1 MPYNI
6 LNPGSV
12 EDAWKNGS
20 VMDAVNE
27 QLAQKPAVQVAPQPE
42 PEGVAQQSVQN
53 LQQLTTQPNN
63 SVFNQTHRAEN
74 PQPIPAQPTTQ
85 IANQGMSRR
94 PTLNDYKAFALD
106 YLTKKG
112 YSYEDAMEL
121 MRPEF
126 EIYAAREQEQNRAMA
141 DNLINEMQGMKID
154 SPEYRQAAF
163 QLYRLDPK
171 LGTFM
176 LKEGIGPREQYLRG
190 QKREDAEYTN
200 EMNFK
205 NYLRKLGV
213 QDERQQKAIADRIQQ
228 LVTYGGMDKE
238 TATRTVLFGG
248 GGRNGKNALVNGNS
262 GVTKDDYKQAV
273 EGKKALLAQIDE
285 RRMTNPDYQLSPYEQ
300 QLFNMYDAVE
310 KRHNAEYALRN
321 GYGQQQPQQ
330 AKLNPND
337 YYSFGPLL
345 QDLVKMN
352 GGKMSKDVA
361 RALRARLG
369 FNPDDNSPNNFV
381 NVVLKE
387 QYGFSG

>member
-6 LNPGSV
+6 INPGSI
-12 EDAWKNGS
+12 EDAWNNGS
-20 VMDAVNE
+20 VMDMVNG
-27 QLAQKPAVQVAPQPE
+27 QVAQKPTVQVAPQPE

-74 PQPIPAQPTTQ
+74 PQPVPAQPTTQ

-190 QKREDAEYTN
+190 QKREDAEYAN

-228 LVTYGGMDKE
+228 LVTYGGLDLQ
-238 TATRTVLFGG
+238 TATRMVMLG
-248 GGRNGKNALVNGNS
+248 GGRNGRNALANTDNGLVS
-262 GVTKDDYKQAV
+262 EKDYKLVMGRLKELQTKQD
-273 EGKKALLAQIDE
+273 EGML
-285 RRMTNPDYQLSPYEQ
+285 TNPNYRLSADEQDEFNRLSQIATLARQ
-300 QLFNMYDAVE
+300 QLYN
-310 KRHNAEYALRN
+310 K
-321 GYGQQQPQQ
+321 YGIGQKQQQKVQI
-330 AKLNPND
+330 NPND
-337 YYSFGPLL
+337 YNSVGPFIQWAVAQNKGFTPEL
-345 QDLVKMN
+345 
-352 GGKMSKDVA
+352 A
-361 RALRARLG
+361 RAIRYKLG

-381 NVVLKE
+381 NQIFKTH
-387 QYGFSG
+387 YNFSG